1 MDPDRGGALT
11 SAAVSET
18 IDDML
23 HRAADSQRAGESAE
37 AERLCAEILRR
48 DGAHAGALNL
58 MGAIAGRRGDAA
70 AAAGYFGRA
79 VAAAPDNARYV
90 FNLSEVHRLK
100 GELTPALEGYSR
112 AISLAPDLLDAY
124 RHGALAAREMCR
136 RAETLDNRA
145 VANFARTR
153 ASYYMSALGLQCE
166 GEGRVAEAEA
176 AYREAVEIDGG
187 NADALINYGGLLF
200 ALGRLDEASAALVQ
214 ACEYA
219 PEISDAHTGLA
230 IVLARQRHEDEALKV
245 YRRGLK
251 LPDPSSEAYAQYVR
265 LKQKVCDWRELDI
278 ELGQVAEIV
287 RSGGK
292 VLPFLLLGMSDEPG
306 LHQRCAR
313 AWAEQFAVPEA
324 RRLGRAPR
332 RRGGRMRIG
341 FLSGDFRIHPM
352 AALMPELFERFDR
365 ARCEIIGYS
374 IGPDDGSALR
384 RRLEKSFDRF
394 ADLRAASDEDAARR
408 IAGDGVDIL
417 VDLMG
422 YTDHARPR
430 ILAFRPAPVQVS
442 YLCYAGTLGADFID
456 YLLAD
461 AAVVPPA
468 QQAFYDEKLVYLPHC
483 YLASDTKRP
492 IAPATPTRAQCGLP
506 EAGFV
511 FGCFNNSF
519 KISRAMFD
527 VWMRLLHAVRGSV
540 LWLLESS
547 ELATVNLQRE
557 AASRGIEP
565 SRLVFAPWRD
575 GPEHLARQR
584 LADLF
589 LDTLPYNAHTTGND
603 ALLAGLPVLT
613 CLGRGFAGRVA
624 ASQLRALGIPELVAE
639 SLADYE
645 AAALRLAR
653 APEELAALRQRVEEG
668 RHTAPLFDMARLTRD
683 VETAFAE
690 MLRLYDAGEAP
701 RGFAVPRAQ

>member
-1 MDPDRGGALT
+1 
-11 SAAVSET
+11 VSET

-23 HRAADSQRAGESAE
+23 QRAADSQRAGESAE

-48 DGAHAGALNL
+48 DSAHAGALNL

-79 VAAAPDNARYV
+79 VEGAPDNARYV
-90 FNLSEVHRLK
+90 FNLSEVQRLK

-136 RAETLDNRA
+136 RAETLGNGA
-145 VANFARTR
+145 VATFARTR

-166 GEGRVAEAEA
+166 AEGRIAEAEA

-200 ALGRLDEASAALVQ
+200 TLGRLDEAAAALVQ

-230 IVLARQRHEDEALKV
+230 IVLARQLHEDEALQV

-278 ELGQVAEIV
+278 ELDQVTEIV
-287 RSGGK
+287 RRGGK
-292 VLPFLLLGMSDEPG
+292 VLPFLLLGMSDQPD

-313 AWAEQFAVPEA
+313 IWSEQFAVPPA
-324 RRLGRAPR
+324 RRLGLAPR
-332 RRGGRMRIG
+332 RSGGRMRIG

-352 AALMPELFERFDR
+352 ASLMPELFERFDR

-384 RRLEKSFDRF
+384 RLEKSFDRF
-394 ADLRAASDEDAARR
+394 ADLRALSDEDAARL
-408 IAGDGVDIL
+408 IAADGVDIL

-430 ILAFRPAPVQVS
+430 ILAFRPAPVQAG

-461 AAVVPPA
+461 AMVVPPD

-483 YLASDTKRP
+483 YLASDTRRE
-492 IAPATPTRAQCGLP
+492 IAHATPARAQCGLP
-506 EAGFV
+506 ETGFV
-511 FGCFNNSF
+511 FCCFNNSF

-547 ELATVNLQRE
+547 PLQTVNLQRE
-557 AASRGIEP
+557 AASHGIEP
-565 SRLVFAPWRD
+565 SRLVFAPWLD

-624 ASQLRALGIPELVAE
+624 ASQLRALGIPELVTE
-639 SLADYE
+639 SLTNYE
-645 AAALRLAR
+645 AAALLLAQ
-653 APEELAALRQRVEEG
+653 APEELAGLRQRVEAG
-668 RHTAPLFDMARLTRD
+668 RRTAPLFDMARLARD
-683 VETAFAE
+683 IETAFTE

-701 RGFAVPRAQ
+701 RGFAVPPRAE